1 MKRSKKYRAA
11 SEKIDRTKKY
21 ELEEACALLVDSSTT
36 KFDSTVEVHFN
47 LNIDPKYADQQ
58 VRSTVSLP
66 NGSGKSK
73 IIAAFVGEDEVEKAK
88 KAGADFAGGDDL
100 IEKVAKDN
108 WTDFDVAI
116 ATPEAMR
123 KMAKLG
129 KILGTKGLMPNPK
142 AGTVTT
148 DIVATITEVKKGRVE
163 FRNDPQGNLHVIG
176 GKVSFGKDKLFEN
189 VKAIIDAVKA
199 VRPTGVKATY
209 INSVTLTTTMG
220 PGIKVSFSQ

>member
-1 MKRSKKYRAA
+1 MKRSKKYREAVA
-11 SEKIDRTKKY
+11 KVDRTKKY
-21 ELEEACALLVDSSTT
+21 SIEDACALLVETSTT

-47 LNIDPKYADQQ
+47 LNIDPKYPDQQ

-66 NGSGKSK
+66 HGSGKSK
-73 IIAAFVGEDEVEKAK
+73 VIAAFVSDDEVEKAK
-88 KAGADFAGGDDL
+88 QAGADFAGADDL

-129 KILGTKGLMPNPK
+129 KVLGTKGLMPNPK
-142 AGTVTT
+142 AGTVTS
-148 DIVATITEVKKGRVE
+148 DIVATIAEIKKGRVE

-176 GKVSFGKDKLFEN
+176 GKVSFGKDKLIEN
-189 VKAIIDAVKA
+189 IKAVIDAIKA
-199 VRPTGVKATY
+199 VRPTGVKGTY
-209 INSVTLTTTMG
+209 LNSITLTTTMG
-220 PGIKVSFSQ
+220 PGIKIVFTQ

>member
-1 MKRSKKYRAA
+1 MTRSKKYRDAA
-11 SEKIDRTKKY
+11 AKVNRTQKY
-21 ELEEACALLVDSSTT
+21 SLEEACALLVSTSIT

-47 LNIDPKYADQQ
+47 LNIDPKYPDQQ

-66 NGSGKSK
+66 HGSGKSK
-73 IIAAFVGEDEVEKAK
+73 VIAAFVSEDEVEKAK
-88 KAGADFAGGDDL
+88 QAGADFAGADDL
-100 IEKVAKDN
+100 IEKVAKEN
-108 WTDFDVAI
+108 WVDFDVAI

-129 KILGTKGLMPNPK
+129 KVLGTKGLMPNPK

-148 DIVATITEVKKGRVE
+148 DITGTIAEIKKGRVE

-176 GKVSFGKDKLFEN
+176 GKVSFGADKLVEN
-189 VKAIIDAVKA
+189 IKTVIEAIKA
-199 VRPTGVKATY
+199 VRPTGVKGTY

-220 PGIKVSFSQ
+220 PGIKLAFTQ